1 MQKLSVSDLYRDTAP
16 EALKF
21 RTTRQLKPLDTV
33 IGQKRA
39 VHALQ
44 FGLEMDAPG
53 FNIFVGGLPGTGKS
67 TIIQGILKDY
77 AQRRPT
83 PPDRAV
89 VFNFENPHQP
99 RVLTFPAGE
108 ARRFAKRM
116 QRLVSR
122 LRHELKEIF
131 SGEQFLARR
140 REIIRNYEQQKEDLM
155 TGLQREAEAQNIK
168 VLLTEKGFQ
177 TVPMEAGEP
186 LTEEQF
192 AHMPEPIRNK
202 IKAKLEDFRDRLVD
216 ALRTVARLE
225 QDQQEAL
232 EELQSDVAR
241 AAVSHR
247 VDSLAD
253 QYRDNPE
260 VLEYLE
266 SAKEDFI
273 SHVEDFLET
282 KKGSDEENEGP
293 PPPSD
298 PFTRYQVNL
307 LVDNSHQQGAPVVY
321 DPNPTYYNLF
331 GRIEKQARYG
341 MLVTDF
347 THIQAG
353 SLLKANGGY
362 LLLEIDTLL
371 RQPLVWEALKQ
382 ALRNGWIQIEDLD
395 QQLGFSSISALKCGP
410 IPLDVKVILL
420 GRSEYF
426 HFLQETDDV
435 FNKTFKVRADF
446 DYEVKRKPENE
457 HLFARFV
464 ARVCRENKLPSFR
477 ADAVAEIVN
486 YAARLAEDQQKLSLR
501 FGLFVNLIH
510 EAAYWA
516 RQNKHRLVRREDV
529 QRALAERRFRLSLF
543 EEKVWEQIQKETLL
557 IDVTGEK
564 VGQINGLA
572 VYSLGEYHFGK
583 PARVTATTYM
593 GRKGII
599 SVERQAGLSGPTYDK
614 GNYIIRGFLGQTF
627 AQKHPLT
634 VDITLTFEQNYG
646 GIDGDSASSTEL
658 YAILSALSGY
668 PIKQSL
674 AVTGSVNQW
683 GQIQAIGG
691 VNEKIEG
698 FFRVCKCRG
707 LTGDQG
713 VLIPSA
719 NRRHLMLSDEV
730 LQAVEEGKFHIWT
743 VDTIYEGIELLT
755 GKPAGKPNRSGRF
768 PRGTVFG
775 EAQRT
780 LDKYFEQARE
790 WGESFNK

>member
-1 MQKLSVSDLYRDTAP
+1 
-16 EALKF
+16 
-21 RTTRQLKPLDTV
+21 
-33 IGQKRA
+33 
-39 VHALQ
+39 
-44 FGLEMDAPG
+44 
-53 FNIFVGGLPGTGKS
+53 
-67 TIIQGILKDY
+67 
-77 AQRRPT
+77 
-83 PPDRAV
+83 
-89 VFNFENPHQP
+89 
-99 RVLTFPAGE
+99 
-108 ARRFAKRM
+108 M

-122 LRHELKEIF
+122 LKNELKEIF
-131 SGEQFLARR
+131 SGERFLEKR
-140 REIIRNYEQQKEDLM
+140 REIIHSFEQQKEDLM
-155 TGLQREAEAQNIK
+155 TGLQQEAEAQNIK
-168 VLLTEKGFQ
+168 VVLTEKGFQ
-177 TVPMEAGEP
+177 TVPMEDGVP
-186 LTEEQF
+186 LSEEQF
-192 AHMPEPIRNK
+192 AHLPEK
-202 IKAKLEDFRDRLVD
+202 VKEEIKTKLENFRDRLVN

-247 VDSLAD
+247 VDSLAE
-253 QYRDNPE
+253 QYQDHPD

-266 SAKEDFI
+266 AAKEDFVN
-273 SHVEDFLET
+273 HVEDFLET
-282 KKGSDEENEGP
+282 KKGSNSQEESGAP
-293 PPPSD
+293 PMD
-298 PFTRYQVNL
+298 PFNRYKVNI

-331 GRIEKQARYG
+331 GRIEKQARFG
-341 MLVTDF
+341 MLITDF

-362 LLLEIDTLL
+362 LVLEIDNLL

-382 ALRNGWIQIEDLD
+382 ALRNGWVQIEDLD

-410 IPLDVKVILL
+410 IPLDVKVVLL

-446 DYEVKRKPENE
+446 DYEVTRKPENE
-457 HLFARFV
+457 YLFARFV
-464 ARVCRENKLPSFR
+464 ARVCRENKLPSFK
-477 ADAVAEIVN
+477 ADAVAEIIN
-486 YAARLAEDQQKLSLR
+486 HAARLAEDQEKLSLR

-529 QRALAERRFRLSLF
+529 KRALEERRFRLSLF

-583 PARVTATTYM
+583 PTRVTATTYM

-627 AQKHPLT
+627 AQQHPLT
-634 VDITLTFEQNYG
+634 VDITLTFEQSYG

-658 YAILSALSGY
+658 YAILSALSGF

-683 GQIQAIGG
+683 GHIQAIGG

-707 LTGDQG
+707 LTGEQG
-713 VLIPSA
+713 VIIPSA
-719 NRRHLMLSDEV
+719 NQRHLMLSDEIV
-730 LQAVEEGKFHIWT
+730 EAVESGQFHIWS
-743 VDTIYEGIELLT
+743 VDTIFEGIELLT
-755 GKPAGKPNRSGRF
+755 GKPAGKPNRQGRF

-780 LDKYFEQARE
+780 LDRYFRQAQEQGRFWE
-790 WGESFNK
+790 K